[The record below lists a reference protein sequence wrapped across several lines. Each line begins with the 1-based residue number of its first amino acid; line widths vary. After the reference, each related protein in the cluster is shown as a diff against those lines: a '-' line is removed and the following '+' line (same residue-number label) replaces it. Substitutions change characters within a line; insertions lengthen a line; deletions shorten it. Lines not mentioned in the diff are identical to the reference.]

1 MKLTKT
7 QINVLAQEVQKQVK
21 ANNEIKLKALDV
33 QIEADWNKLIK
44 TKEYKEL
51 EKLNN
56 NPLVNSFK
64 QSEVEN
70 LLGIEFYQTGN
81 SSYKVSYS
89 NFLFKDIE
97 RLYKPS
103 WLKKNNTVYTPGLE
117 VIENKIILKSIEGID
132 DIKTF
137 IESIAKEF

>member
-7 QINVLAQEVQKQVK
+7 QINALAQEVQKTVK

-33 QIEADWNKLIK
+33 LIEADWNKLIK

-64 QSEVEN
+64 QSEVEQ
-70 LLGIEFYQTGN
+70 LLGIEFYQSST

-103 WLKKNNTVYTPGLE
+103 WLKKNNTVYTPELE
-117 VIENKIILKSIEGID
+117 EIENKIILKSIEGID